1 LRGESAKL
9 EQDIENAKR
18 RKLQCEE
25 EITKHEGKSSS
36 FDADSTQHAKE
47 LEEMRKK
54 EIEFNNR
61 IRELQKKQ
69 QECEKETQKL
79 KTDLEG
85 MDSKLSHGMPHGTAR
100 AIRFL
105 DDFCQQHRVIKPRA
119 RCRRV
124 CLLHSREPISAD
136 LPCKERALAF
146 SLHAVMTFCQAAQV
160 RTALAWVAQA
170 AAKR

>member
-9 EQDIENAKR
+9 EQDIENAKQ

-36 FDADSTQHAKE
+36 FDADSTKHAKE
-47 LEEMRKK
+47 LEKMRKQ
-54 EIEFNNR
+54 EIEFNNK

-79 KTDLEG
+79 KTDLDG

-105 DDFCQQHRVIKPRA
+105 DDFCQQHKVIKSRA
-119 RCRRV
+119 RCRQGAYPRV
-124 CLLHSREPISAD
+124 QPARGHDVLPSGTREDGPGVGGTGCSKTLSAMM
-136 LPCKERALAF
+136 C
-146 SLHAVMTFCQAAQV
+146 
-160 RTALAWVAQA
+160 
-170 AAKR
+170 